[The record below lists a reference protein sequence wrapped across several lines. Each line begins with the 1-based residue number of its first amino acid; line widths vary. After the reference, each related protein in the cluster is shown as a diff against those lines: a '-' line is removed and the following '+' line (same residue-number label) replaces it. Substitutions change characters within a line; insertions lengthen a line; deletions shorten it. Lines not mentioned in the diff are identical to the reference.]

1 MSGNG
6 GARMVFDQCQ
16 KEKKS
21 IETLKWHT
29 ITNQTLMKHQALTT
43 MVSRQETVT
52 LPLID

>member
-6 GARMVFDQCQ
+6 GARMVYDQCQ
-16 KEKKS
+16 KEKK
-21 IETLKWHT
+21 IEILRWYT
-29 ITNQTLMKHQALTT
+29 ITNQALTKHQASTI